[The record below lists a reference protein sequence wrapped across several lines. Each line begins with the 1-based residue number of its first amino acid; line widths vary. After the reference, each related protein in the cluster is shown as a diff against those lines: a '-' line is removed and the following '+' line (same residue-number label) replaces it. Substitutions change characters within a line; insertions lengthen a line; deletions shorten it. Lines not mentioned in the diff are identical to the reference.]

1 LNRYQLKSQH
11 SNQSEGKA
19 SEFERKLIKEEPN
32 TVSFNPN
39 ALHDGHI
46 SKLEN
51 DDSSIAS
58 FGSPRS
64 EPKISSKYTGLA
76 DAANS
81 SNSDHESPSELKL
94 ENMVEANPTFSECE
108 VRRDC

>member
-19 SEFERKLIKEEPN
+19 SELERKLTKEESN
-32 TVSFNPN
+32 TVSVNHN
-39 ALHDGHI
+39 ALHEEHV

-58 FGSPRS
+58 FGSPLS
-64 EPKISSKYTGLA
+64 EPKISSKYTGA
-76 DAANS
+76 SDATNS
-81 SNSDHESPSELKL
+81 SNSDRESPSELKL

-108 VRRDC
+108 VSRDC